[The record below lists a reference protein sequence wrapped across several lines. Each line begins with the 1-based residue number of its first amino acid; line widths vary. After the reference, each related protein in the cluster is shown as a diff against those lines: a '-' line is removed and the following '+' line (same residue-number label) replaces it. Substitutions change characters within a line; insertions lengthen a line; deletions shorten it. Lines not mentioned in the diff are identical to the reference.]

1 MAAQVTKTLLW
12 GKAAQCVSRL
22 PGPCLPMPIETNT
35 QTAKKNQERFT
46 VRKTENISWSACV
59 EEG

>member
-22 PGPCLPMPIETNT
+22 PGPCQPMAIETNT
-35 QTAKKNQERFT
+35 QTAKKNQECFT
-46 VRKTENISWSACV
+46 VRNTENISWSACV

>member
-22 PGPCLPMPIETNT
+22 PGPCQPMPIETKT
-35 QTAKKNQERFT
+35 QTAKKNLERSK
-46 VRKTENISWSACV
+46 VKNTENISWSEFV